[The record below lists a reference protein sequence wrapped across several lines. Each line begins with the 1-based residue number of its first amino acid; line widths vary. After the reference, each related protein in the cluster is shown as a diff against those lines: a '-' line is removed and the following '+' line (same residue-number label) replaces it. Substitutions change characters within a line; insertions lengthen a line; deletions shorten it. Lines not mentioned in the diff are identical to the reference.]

1 MIDIKIKIQ
10 GEVDLPPFTKIYQ
23 YDNDS
28 ENIFINAIDSIK
40 NRLSRNLMININ
52 ETLMFFAAYVTSE
65 LRDGKSV
72 FEIEKN
78 SGTLLST
85 NQVMIGVPESLRII
99 TFEVKLD
106 DNPITKLVF
115 NEPIPATDYLLVPK

>member
-10 GEVDLPPFTKIYQ
+10 GEVDLTPFTKIYQ

-65 LRDGKSV
+65 LRDGKAVSD
-72 FEIEKN
+72 IEKN

-85 NQVMIGVPESLRII
+85 KQVMIGVPESLRKI